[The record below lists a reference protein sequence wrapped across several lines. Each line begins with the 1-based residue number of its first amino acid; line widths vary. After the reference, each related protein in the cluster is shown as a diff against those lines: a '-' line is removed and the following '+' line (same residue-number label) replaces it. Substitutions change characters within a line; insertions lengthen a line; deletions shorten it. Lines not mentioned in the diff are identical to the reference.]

1 MEELITSNLFSAF
14 IGSTIGVLF
23 SFFLKK
29 KNEREALT
37 LEFHKEW
44 NSYEMS
50 NHRNIAYIFI
60 KKNPELYYSTLSKHD
75 LEGSISL
82 FIILRFYQRLWQCF
96 YYNHLD
102 KQLAANLFYENF
114 YWYYFISFE
123 KSLKPVRD
131 DWPAYQEIVNLKC
144 KFREYTSEL
153 EYLKYKKK
161 YNEKYLE
168 YMNNKVTN

>member
-60 KKNPELYYSTLSKHD
+60 KKIQNYIIQHFRNMTLRA
-75 LEGSISL
+75 
-82 FIILRFYQRLWQCF
+82 RF
-96 YYNHLD
+96 H
-102 KQLAANLFYENF
+102 
-114 YWYYFISFE
+114 
-123 KSLKPVRD
+123 
-131 DWPAYQEIVNLKC
+131 
-144 KFREYTSEL
+144 
-153 EYLKYKKK
+153 YL
-161 YNEKYLE
+161 
-168 YMNNKVTN
+168 